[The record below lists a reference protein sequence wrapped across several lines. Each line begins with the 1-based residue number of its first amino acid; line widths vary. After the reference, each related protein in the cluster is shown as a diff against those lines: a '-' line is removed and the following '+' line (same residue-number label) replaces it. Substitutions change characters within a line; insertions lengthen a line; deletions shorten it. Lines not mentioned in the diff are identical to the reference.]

1 MKVNGKVYRN
11 VNNSRGFARSKGD
24 ILFYVLVL
32 LIPIIQICIFYFG
45 VNFRNILMAFQRQ
58 DMTDTSGNTF
68 MFSDY
73 NFRRFALEI
82 KDKTFWTMVG
92 DSFLVWL
99 CTQFAGTVLALFF
112 SYYIYKKKTLYRFF
126 KFVLFL
132 PSIVPALLLILIFS
146 SFVNYAIP
154 RFANETT
161 GVLILDNEKYY
172 FWIVTA
178 FTVWISFGSQVLVY
192 SGAMNQIPAE
202 VLEAGKLD
210 GVTPFREFISLVVPY
225 ILPTVGTF
233 LIAGV
238 ATIFTNQN
246 NLYSFF
252 GDKALPGV
260 DSTIGYKLYVLVA
273 GSNASALDYCY
284 AAFLGLLST
293 LIAVPL
299 TFVVRKLVSKWGGQ
313 R

>member
-11 VNNSRGFARSKGD
+11 VNNSRGFAASKGD

-32 LIPIIQICIFYFG
+32 IIPIAQICIFYFG

-58 DMTDTSGNTF
+58 DITQNKFYFDT
-68 MFSDY
+68 Y
-73 NFRRFALEI
+73 NFKRFALDV
-82 KDKTFWTMVG
+82 KDETFWSMVG

-112 SYYIYKKKTLYRFF
+112 SYYIYKRKTLYRFF

-132 PSIVPALLLILIFS
+132 PSIIPALLLVMIFS
-146 SFVNYAIP
+146 KFVSDAVPTFLHSDLDVLN
-154 RFANETT
+154 NET
-161 GVLILDNEKYY
+161 YY
-172 FWIVTA
+172 FWVVTA

-192 SGAMNQIPAE
+192 SGAMNQIPTE

-210 GVTPFREFISLVVPY
+210 GVTPFREFFSLIVPY

-246 NLYSFF
+246 NLFSFF
-252 GDKALPGV
+252 GEGLPGNH
-260 DSTIGYKLYVLVA
+260 STIGYKLYMLVA
-273 GSNASALDYCY
+273 GNRASALDYCY

-293 LIAVPL
+293 LVAVPL
-299 TFVVRKLVSKWGGQ
+299 TFLVRKLVSKWGGQ

>member
-11 VNNSRGFARSKGD
+11 VNNSRGFAHTKGD

-32 LIPIIQICIFYFG
+32 IIPIAQICIFYFG

-58 DMTDTSGNTF
+58 DLT
-68 MFSDY
+68 
-73 NFRRFALEI
+73 NFEQPYSWSTINFKLFANNI

-99 CTQFAGTVLALFF
+99 CTQFAGTVMALFF
-112 SYYIYKKKTLYRFF
+112 SYYIYKRKTLYRIF

-132 PSIVPALLLILIFS
+132 PSIIPALLLVLIFTKFTS
-146 SFVNYAIP
+146 EAVPTFLHTEHDLLTDSK
-154 RFANETT
+154 T
-161 GVLILDNEKYY
+161 Y
-172 FWIVTA
+172 FWVVTI
-178 FTVWISFGSQVLVY
+178 FSIWISFGSQVLVY
-192 SGAMNQIPAE
+192 SGAMNQIPTE

-238 ATIFTNQN
+238 ATIFTNQL
-246 NLYSFF
+246 NLFSFF
-252 GDKALPGV
+252 GEGVPGMDK
-260 DSTIGYKLYVLVA
+260 TIGYYLYILVA
-273 GSNASALDYCY
+273 AQSASSIDYCY

-293 LIAVPL
+293 LVAVPL
-299 TFVVRKLVSKWGGQ
+299 TFAVRKLVSKWGGQ

>member
-1 MKVNGKVYRN
+1 MTVNGKVYRN
-11 VNNSRGFARSKGD
+11 VNNSRGFAKSKGD

-32 LIPIIQICIFYFG
+32 IIPIAQLCIFYFG
-45 VNFRNILMAFQRQ
+45 VNFQNIMMAFQKY
-58 DMTDTSGNTF
+58 DTTNNKFIWDTV
-68 MFSDY
+68 
-73 NFRRFALEI
+73 NLKLFANDI
-82 KDKTFWTMVG
+82 KNKYFWVMIG
-92 DSFLVWL
+92 DSFIVWL

-112 SYYIYKKKTLYRFF
+112 SYYIYKRKTLYKFF

-132 PSIVPALLLILIFS
+132 PSIIPALLLVAIFS
-146 SFVNYAIP
+146 KFMDDALPAFTHIEEGFLS
-154 RFANETT
+154 NE
-161 GVLILDNEKYY
+161 NY
-172 FWIVTA
+172 FWIVTI

-192 SGAMNQIPAE
+192 SGAMNQIPNE

-210 GVTPFREFISLVVPY
+210 GATPFREFISLVVPY

-246 NLYSFF
+246 NLFSFF
-252 GDKALPGV
+252 GDRVLGIDK
-260 DSTIGYKLYVLVA
+260 TIGYHLYVLVA
-273 GSNASALDYCY
+273 GDGVGMSRYCY
-284 AAFLGLLST
+284 AAFLGLMST

>member
-32 LIPIIQICIFYFG
+32 LIPLAQIAIFYFG
-45 VNFRNILMAFQRQ
+45 VNGRNILMAFQIY
-58 DMTDTSGNTF
+58 DKSTDTFTF
-68 MFSDY
+68 STY
-73 NFRRFALEI
+73 NFRYFALEV

-112 SYYIYKKKTLYRFF
+112 SYYIYKKKALYRFF

-132 PSIVPALLLILIFS
+132 PSIIPALLLVLIFS
-146 SFVNYAIP
+146 KFVSDAVPTFIHSDLD
-154 RFANETT
+154 
-161 GVLILDNEKYY
+161 VLNNEKYY
-172 FWIVTA
+172 FWVVTA

-192 SGAMNQIPAE
+192 SGAMNQIPTE

-210 GVTPFREFISLVVPY
+210 GVTPFREFVSLVVPY

-246 NLYSFF
+246 NLFSFF
-252 GDKALPGV
+252 GDGLPGT
-260 DSTIGYKLYVLVA
+260 DSTIGYKLYILVA
-273 GSNASALDYCY
+273 GHNAGALDYCY

-299 TFVVRKLVSKWGGQ
+299 TFLVRKLVNKWGGQ
-313 R
+313 K